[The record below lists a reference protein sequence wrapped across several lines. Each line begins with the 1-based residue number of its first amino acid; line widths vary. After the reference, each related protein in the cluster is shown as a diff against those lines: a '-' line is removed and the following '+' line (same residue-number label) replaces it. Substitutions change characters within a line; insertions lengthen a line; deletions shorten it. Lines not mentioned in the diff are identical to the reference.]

1 MKKNFLFISCE
12 EAKHIC
18 DKTQYNEATLLER
31 FKLKL
36 RLSWC
41 HLTKSYLEQNSLL
54 TESIHKAGIDCL
66 NLSEKE
72 RLQKKFN
79 AELAKQQDHS

>member
-18 DKTQYNEATLLER
+18 DKKQYNEASGWER
-31 FKLKL
+31 VKLGI

-41 HLTKSYLEQNSLL
+41 KFTKAYSINNNKLTKVLKKSEVNCLKNDERKKLEQ
-54 TESIHKAGIDCL
+54 
-66 NLSEKE
+66 
-72 RLQKKFN
+72 QFN
-79 AELAKQQDHS
+79 QELAKHQ